1 MRFNNQEWDEA
12 DRRMHQEKDDA
23 LTEETMSKSVRK
35 RLAIQAPVVKSLNPS
50 NIRKDLKA
58 RKETQAL
65 ELIDAHVRS
74 YTSLWDLFLTLKRKH
89 KEQSEQ
95 ITKLEA
101 ERDQAVEYLEKTLA
115 SWVDQDSNL
124 HHMAKEFLQGIE
136 DDALTEEAMSK
147 SVIKILAVQ
156 EKVKYD
162 SREATR
168 KHIYRVGK
176 LLSICQKKL
185 FNKAS
190 VHDQSKLES
199 PEKEI
204 FDIYTPKL
212 KGVTYGS
219 DEYKEYMSEMK
230 VAIDHHNKNNR
241 HHPEHFVNGIS
252 GMNLMDLTELICD
265 WKAASER
272 HDDGDVYKSIEIN
285 QERFGYSDELKSI
298 FKNTLDFLKGVEQS

>member
-1 MRFNNQEWDEA
+1 MRFNNQEWGDDGYEA

-101 ERDQAVEYLEKTLA
+101 ERDQAVEYLEKALA

-136 DDALTEEAMSK
+136 DDALTEEK
-147 SVIKILAVQ
+147 TN
-156 EKVKYD
+156 E
-162 SREATR
+162 
-168 KHIYRVGK
+168 
-176 LLSICQKKL
+176 QK
-185 FNKAS
+185 
-190 VHDQSKLES
+190 
-199 PEKEI
+199 
-204 FDIYTPKL
+204 
-212 KGVTYGS
+212 
-219 DEYKEYMSEMK
+219 
-230 VAIDHHNKNNR
+230 
-241 HHPEHFVNGIS
+241 
-252 GMNLMDLTELICD
+252 
-265 WKAASER
+265 
-272 HDDGDVYKSIEIN
+272 
-285 QERFGYSDELKSI
+285 
-298 FKNTLDFLKGVEQS
+298 